1 VFWFYAALTILAIV
15 SITVSHSGRVRTA
28 GCMLLAALLGWGLLQ
43 RLLGPPTQVQQLGQ
57 SVSPGVEVA
66 TIAVDT
72 VDATDLVLSGGGAP
86 FELRG
91 RIINK
96 SRDVRLDSVT
106 LKLER
111 RDCHP
116 GALQPDG
123 CDVIFQ
129 DQHWLSLTVPA
140 GESREFASSIW
151 AHSPVPRARGTIKD
165 QISLAAATGMPSR

>member
-1 VFWFYAALTILAIV
+1 VFWFYAALIILAIV
-15 SITVSHSGRVRTA
+15 SITVSHSGRVRMA
-28 GCMLLAALLGWGLLQ
+28 GCILLVGLLGWGLLQ
-43 RLLGPPTQVQQLGQ
+43 RLLRPPAEVQQRGQ

-66 TIAVDT
+66 TIALEAVS
-72 VDATDLVLSGGGAP
+72 ATDMVLTGGGAP

-91 RIINK
+91 RISNK

-129 DQHWLSLTVPA
+129 DQHWLSITVPA

-151 AHSPVPRARGTIKD
+151 AHSPVPRARGVIKD
-165 QISLAAATGMPSR
+165 EISLAAASGMPSR

>member
-1 VFWFYAALTILAIV
+1 MFWFYAALTILGIV
-15 SITVSHSGRVRTA
+15 SVTVSHSGRVRMA
-28 GCMLLAALLGWGLLQ
+28 GCILLACLLAWGLLQ
-43 RLLGPPTQVQQLGQ
+43 RLLQPPTEVPERRQ
-57 SVSPGVEVA
+57 SVSAGVEVA
-66 TIAVDT
+66 TIALDT
-72 VDATDLVLSGGGAP
+72 VSATELVLTGGGAP

-91 RIINK
+91 RISNQ
-96 SRDVRLDSVT
+96 SRDVRLESVT

-140 GESREFASSIW
+140 GESREFTSSIW
-151 AHSPVPRARGTIKD
+151 AHSSVPRARGTIKD
-165 QISLAAATGMPSR
+165 EISLAAATGTPSR